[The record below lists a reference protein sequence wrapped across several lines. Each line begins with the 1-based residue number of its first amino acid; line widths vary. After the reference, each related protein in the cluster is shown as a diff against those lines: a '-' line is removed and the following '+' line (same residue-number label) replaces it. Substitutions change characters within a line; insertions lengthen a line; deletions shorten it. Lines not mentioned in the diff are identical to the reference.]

1 MSVRSVASYLRA
13 GSGRLALGSL
23 LGLLLFA
30 AETAWL
36 LKAGVVGVDIPL
48 DGPYAALAAAVRP
61 LLPGVVLRVATVY
74 LVAGGLLGLAASV
87 LARAW
92 TRRGGWV
99 ALGVT
104 VLHWVGLLLFWAWDR
119 ALARPALFDD
129 LPAVRPVLAWLV
141 DHGEP
146 WQARSAAGAWVA
158 VHLVGLGAR
167 AWLAM
172 RRGAAPTASAQ
183 APVTAPGAAVGR
195 GGGFGG
201 WMVGAGG
208 VALAMGAGVAVRP
221 TVKPDRKP
229 LVVVIGIDA
238 FRPDRLGSTGR
249 GVAPHVERFLQ
260 DATLFTRAYTPVAQT
275 EPAWR
280 SLLTARWPY
289 RTGVRYPLTSDARVV
304 LAPTFAARFSEAGW
318 RTVFATDCSRF
329 HFEGPASGFTR
340 RWQPPRGALNFAL
353 EKLRYRALGLFA
365 DNAVGAA
372 WVPEFIDNRALAGI
386 HDPMGYA
393 ERLSQGLVSEA
404 SQGPLLFAFHAT
416 AAHFP
421 GDPVYP
427 FYRRYVPPTEPLDR
441 RLRMHFAPVTP
452 GAKGAWNREGS
463 EGLYDELLAQA
474 DAQVGTLLDALRSS
488 GHYDDALIV
497 LLSDHGESFHAD
509 RPDLAGATSVHGARL
524 GEEENRI
531 LLAVKPPGGRGLA
544 PAQVDELARLVDVG
558 PTLLELS
565 GLPALPEADGLSLTP
580 LLRGEARPYAP
591 LYAETG
597 YTHVSPEVFDPGHWP
612 GAPRTF
618 DAYRLRP
625 DGVVEMGEAA
635 DAAVLREKDAGAF
648 DGERWWV
655 DRPQADGTL
664 RRTCSGECEGP
675 DAEALAAWLDDVRE
689 RNAESASRR
698 VAGHVDDRNPRPPG
712 NVRPPQRLLRV
723 WPGQPEGTAHPQPRG
738 G

>member
-1 MSVRSVASYLRA
+1 MSVRSVASLLRA
-13 GSGRLALGSL
+13 VSGRLALGAL
-23 LGLLLFA
+23 LGLMLFA
-30 AETAWL
+30 AETVWL

-61 LLPGVVLRVATVY
+61 LLPGVILRVASVY
-74 LVAGGLLGLAASV
+74 AVAGGLLGLAAAV
-87 LARAW
+87 LASAW

-99 ALGVT
+99 SLALMVP
-104 VLHWVGLLLFWAWDR
+104 HWVGLLLFWAWDR

-146 WQARSAAGAWVA
+146 WQARAAAGAWMA
-158 VHLVGLGAR
+158 VHLAVLAWRGAR
-167 AWLAM
+167 GLRRFVASGGPAALRAERAAWAVVAGVVVVLA
-172 RRGAAPTASAQ
+172 
-183 APVTAPGAAVGR
+183 
-195 GGGFGG
+195 
-201 WMVGAGG
+201 
-208 VALAMGAGVAVRP
+208 VAVAVRRVGP
-221 TVKPDRKP
+221 SVRQP
-229 LVVVIGIDA
+229 LVVLIGIDA
-238 FRPDRLGSTGR
+238 FRPDRLGATGH
-249 GVAPHVERFLQ
+249 GVAPQVERFLQ

-289 RTGVRYPLTSDARVV
+289 RTGVRYPLTPDARLV
-304 LAPTFAARFSEAGW
+304 LAPTFAQRFAEAGW
-318 RTVFATDCSRF
+318 STVFATDCSRF
-329 HFEGPASGFTR
+329 HFEGPASGFAT
-340 RWQPPRGALNFAL
+340 RWQPPRGAINFAL

-365 DNAVGAA
+365 DNPAGAA

-393 ERLSQGLVSEA
+393 RRLSDGLVAEA
-404 SQGPLLFAFHAT
+404 GEGPLLFAFHAT

-427 FYRRYVPPTEPLDR
+427 FYRRYVSSSEPLER

-452 GAKGAWNREGS
+452 GAKGAWNRAGA

-474 DAQVGTLLDALRSS
+474 DAQVGTLLDALRAS
-488 GHYDDALIV
+488 GRYDDALIV
-497 LLSDHGESFHAD
+497 LMSDHGESFHAD

-524 GEEENRI
+524 GDEENRI
-531 LLAVKPPGGRGLA
+531 LLAVKLPGGRGA
-544 PAQVDELARLVDVG
+544 GPAQVDALARLVDVG

-565 GLPALPEADGLSLTP
+565 GLSALPESDGASLGP
-580 LLRGEARPYAP
+580 LLRGERRPLTP

-597 YTHVSPEVFDPGHWP
+597 YTHVVPEVFDPGHWP

-625 DGVVEMGEAA
+625 DGVVEMGDEAGT
-635 DAAVLREKDAGAF
+635 AVLREKDTGAF
-648 DGERWWV
+648 DGQRWVV
-655 DRPQADGTL
+655 DRPQADGTV
-664 RRTCSGECEGP
+664 RRTCTGDCEGA
-675 DAEALAAWLDDVRE
+675 DARALADWLDDATE
-689 RNAESASRR
+689 RAPEAASRR
-698 VAGHVDDRNPRPPG
+698 VAGHVDDRNDSRPPG

-723 WPGQPEGTAHPQPRG
+723 WPGQPQGAAHPQPRG

>member
-1 MSVRSVASYLRA
+1 MSVRSVASFLRA
-13 GSGRLALGSL
+13 TSGRLALGAL

-61 LLPGVVLRVATVY
+61 LLPGVILRVAAVY
-74 LVAGGLLGLAASV
+74 AVAGGLLGLAAAV

-99 ALGVT
+99 ALAVM
-104 VLHWVGLLLFWAWDR
+104 VPHWLGLLLFWAWDR

-129 LPAVRPVLAWLV
+129 LPAARPVLAWLV

-146 WQARSAAGAWVA
+146 WQARAAAGVWVA
-158 VHLVGLGAR
+158 VHLAVLAVRGVRAPRRLDGPGAR
-167 AWLAM
+167 WVE
-172 RRGAAPTASAQ
+172 RVSGA
-183 APVTAPGAAVGR
+183 VV
-195 GGGFGG
+195 
-201 WMVGAGG
+201 VGAVVVLA
-208 VALAMGAGVAVRP
+208 VALTVRRPGIAVRQ
-221 TVKPDRKP
+221 P
-229 LVVVIGIDA
+229 LVVLIGIDA
-238 FRPDRLGSTGR
+238 FRPDRLGATGH

-260 DATLFTRAYTPVAQT
+260 DATLFTQAYTPVAQT

-289 RTGVRYPLTSDARVV
+289 RTGVRYPLTSDARLV
-304 LAPTFAARFSEAGW
+304 LAPTFAQRFADAGW

-329 HFEGPASGFTR
+329 HFEGPASGFAT

-365 DNAVGAA
+365 DNPAGAA

-393 ERLSQGLVSEA
+393 RRLSDGLLAEA
-404 SQGPLLFAFHAT
+404 GEGPLLFAFHAT

-427 FYRRYVPPTEPLDR
+427 FYRRYVAASEPLER
-441 RLRMHFAPVTP
+441 RLRMHFAPVSP
-452 GAKGAWNREGS
+452 GAKGAWSREGA

-474 DAQVGTLLDALRSS
+474 DAQVGTLLDALRAS
-488 GHYDDALIV
+488 GRYDDALIV
-497 LLSDHGESFHAD
+497 LMSDHGESFHAD

-531 LLAVKPPGGRGLA
+531 LLAVKPPGGRGVG
-544 PAQVDELARLVDVG
+544 PARVDALARLVDVG

-565 GLPALPEADGLSLTP
+565 GLSALPEADGASLGP
-580 LLRGEARPYAP
+580 LLRGEGRPLAP

-597 YTHVSPEVFDPGHWP
+597 YTHVSPEVFDAGHWP

-625 DGVVEMGEAA
+625 DGVVEMGDAA
-635 DAAVLREKDAGAF
+635 DAAVLREKDTGAF
-648 DGERWWV
+648 DGERWVV
-655 DRPQADGTL
+655 DRPQADGSV
-664 RRTCSGECEGP
+664 RRTCTGDCEGA
-675 DAEALAAWLDDVRE
+675 DARALADWLDDARE
-689 RNAESASRR
+689 RAPESVSRR
-698 VAGHVDDRNPRPPG
+698 VAGHVDDRNSPRPPG

-723 WPGQPEGTAHPQPRG
+723 WPGQPEGAAHPQPRG

>member
-1 MSVRSVASYLRA
+1 MSVRSVASFLRA
-13 GSGRLALGSL
+13 ASGRLALGAL

-61 LLPGVVLRVATVY
+61 LLPGVILRVAAVY
-74 LVAGGLLGLAASV
+74 AVAGGLLGLAAAV

-99 ALGVT
+99 ALAVM
-104 VLHWVGLLLFWAWDR
+104 VPHWVGLLLFWAWDR

-129 LPAVRPVLAWLV
+129 LPAARPVLAWLV

-146 WQARSAAGAWVA
+146 WQARAAAGAWVA
-158 VHLVGLGAR
+158 VHLAVLAVRGVRAPRRLDGPGAR
-167 AWLAM
+167 WVE
-172 RRGAAPTASAQ
+172 RVSA
-183 APVTAPGAAVGR
+183 AAV
-195 GGGFGG
+195 
-201 WMVGAGG
+201 VSAVVVLA
-208 VALAMGAGVAVRP
+208 VALTVRRPGIAVR
-221 TVKPDRKP
+221 RP
-229 LVVVIGIDA
+229 LVVLIGIDA
-238 FRPDRLGSTGR
+238 FRPDRLGATGH

-289 RTGVRYPLTSDARVV
+289 RTGVRYPLTSDARLV
-304 LAPTFAARFSEAGW
+304 LAPTFAQRFADAGW

-329 HFEGPASGFTR
+329 HFEGPASGFAT

-365 DNAVGAA
+365 DNPAGAA

-393 ERLSQGLVSEA
+393 RRLSDGLLAEA
-404 SQGPLLFAFHAT
+404 GEGPLLFAFHAT

-427 FYRRYVPPTEPLDR
+427 FYRRYVAASEPLER
-441 RLRMHFAPVTP
+441 RLRMHFAPVSP
-452 GAKGAWNREGS
+452 GAKGAWSREGA

-474 DAQVGTLLDALRSS
+474 DAQVGTLLDALRAS
-488 GHYDDALIV
+488 GRYDDALIV
-497 LLSDHGESFHAD
+497 LMSDHGESFHAD

-531 LLAVKPPGGRGLA
+531 LLAVKPPGGRGVG
-544 PAQVDELARLVDVG
+544 PARVDALARLVDVG

-565 GLPALPEADGLSLTP
+565 GLSSLPEADGASLGP
-580 LLRGEARPYAP
+580 LLRGEGRPLAP

-625 DGVVEMGEAA
+625 DGVVEMGDAA
-635 DAAVLREKDAGAF
+635 DAAVLREKDTGAF
-648 DGERWWV
+648 DGQRWVV
-655 DRPQADGTL
+655 DRPQADGSV
-664 RRTCSGECEGP
+664 RRTCTGDCAGA
-675 DAEALAAWLDDVRE
+675 DARALADWLDDARE
-689 RNAESASRR
+689 RAPESVSRR
-698 VAGHVDDRNPRPPG
+698 VAGHVDDRNSPRPPG

-723 WPGQPEGTAHPQPRG
+723 WPGQPEGAAHPQPRG

>member
-1 MSVRSVASYLRA
+1 MSVRSLASFLRA
-13 GSGRLALGSL
+13 GSGRLSLGSL

-30 AETAWL
+30 AETLWL

-61 LLPGVVLRVATVY
+61 LLPGVILRVAAVY
-74 LVAGGLLGLAASV
+74 VVAGGLLGLAAA
-87 LARAW
+87 LMARAW
-92 TRRGGWV
+92 TRRSGWV
-99 ALGVT
+99 SLA
-104 VLHWVGLLLFWAWDR
+104 VLVPHWVVLLLFWAWDR
-119 ALARPALFDD
+119 ALMRPALFDD

-146 WQARSAAGAWVA
+146 WQARAAAGAWVA
-158 VHLVGLGAR
+158 VHLLV
-167 AWLAM
+167 LAVRDATAL
-172 RRGAAPTASAQ
+172 RRR
-183 APVTAPGAAVGR
+183 VV
-195 GGGFGG
+195 
-201 WMVGAGG
+201 AGG
-208 VALAMGAGVAVRP
+208 PEARWAERVLGSVVVGVVVVLAVALTVRRAEP
-221 TVKPDRKP
+221 VVRQP
-229 LVVVIGIDA
+229 LVVLIGIDA
-238 FRPDRLGSTGR
+238 FRPDRLGATGH

-289 RTGVRYPLTSDARVV
+289 RTGVRYPLTSDARLV
-304 LAPTFAARFSEAGW
+304 LAPTFAQRFAEGGW

-329 HFEGPASGFTR
+329 HFEGPASGFAT

-365 DNAVGAA
+365 DNPAGAA

-393 ERLSQGLVSEA
+393 RRLSDGLVAEA
-404 SQGPLLFAFHAT
+404 GEGPLLFAFHAT

-427 FYRRYVPPTEPLDR
+427 FYRRYVSASEPLER

-452 GAKGAWNREGS
+452 GAKGAWNREGA

-474 DAQVGTLLDALRSS
+474 DAQVGTLLDALRAS
-488 GHYDDALIV
+488 GRYDDALIV
-497 LLSDHGESFHAD
+497 LMSDHGESFHAD

-524 GEEENRI
+524 GDEENRI
-531 LLAVKPPGGRGLA
+531 LLAVKPPGGRGMG
-544 PAQVDELARLVDVG
+544 PAQVDALARLVDVG

-565 GLPALPEADGLSLTP
+565 GLSALPESDGASLAP
-580 LLRGEARPYAP
+580 LLRGEERPLAP

-625 DGVVEMGEAA
+625 DGVVEMGDPA
-635 DAAVLREKDAGAF
+635 DAAVLHEKDTGAF
-648 DGERWWV
+648 DGQRWVV
-655 DRPQADGTL
+655 DRPQADGSV
-664 RRTCSGECEGP
+664 RRTCSGDCEGA
-675 DAEALAAWLDDVRE
+675 DARALADWLDDARE
-689 RNAESASRR
+689 RAPESASRR
-698 VAGHVDDRNPRPPG
+698 VAGHVDDRNNPRPPG

-723 WPGQPEGTAHPQPRG
+723 WPGQPERAAHPQPRG

>member
-1 MSVRSVASYLRA
+1 MSVRSVASFLRA
-13 GSGRLALGSL
+13 GAGRLALGAL

-74 LVAGGLLGLAASV
+74 VVAGALLGLGAAV

-92 TRRGGWV
+92 TRRGGWGAAGLV
-99 ALGVT
+99 L
-104 VLHWVGLLLFWAWDR
+104 LHWAVLLGFWAWDR

-129 LPAVRPVLAWLV
+129 LPVARPVLAWLV

-146 WQARSAAGAWVA
+146 WQARAAAGAWVA
-158 VHLVGLGAR
+158 AHLMVLGAR
-167 AWLAM
+167 ALRWLASS
-172 RRGAAPTASAQ
+172 R
-183 APVTAPGAAVGR
+183 APVAARAERFCWAVVTVGVVVVAVG
-195 GGGFGG
+195 
-201 WMVGAGG
+201 
-208 VALAMGAGVAVRP
+208 LTVRP
-221 TVKPDRKP
+221 PAETLRRP
-229 LVVVIGIDA
+229 LVVLIGIDA
-238 FRPDRLGSTGR
+238 FRPDRLGAAGR
-249 GVAPHVERFLQ
+249 GVAPHVDRFLQ

-289 RTGVRYPLTSDARVV
+289 RTGVRYPLTSDARLV
-304 LAPTFAARFSEAGW
+304 LAPTFAQRFAEAGW

-329 HFEGPASGFTR
+329 HFEGPASGFAT

-365 DNAVGAA
+365 DNALGAA

-386 HDPMGYA
+386 HDPLGYA
-393 ERLSQGLVSEA
+393 KRLAGGLVAEA
-404 SQGPLLFAFHAT
+404 GAGPLLFAFHAT

-427 FYRRYVPPTEPLDR
+427 FYRRFVSASEPLER

-452 GAKGAWNREGS
+452 GAKGSWNREGA

-474 DAQVGTLLDALRSS
+474 DAQVGTLLDALRES
-488 GHYDDALIV
+488 GRYDDALIV
-497 LLSDHGESFHAD
+497 LMSDHGESFHAD

-531 LLAVKPPGGRGLA
+531 LLAVKPPVGRGPV
-544 PAQVDELARLVDVG
+544 PAEVEALARLVDVG

-565 GLPALPEADGLSLTP
+565 GLPMLPEMDGVSLAP
-580 LLRGEARPYAP
+580 LLRGEARPLTP

-625 DGVVEMGEAA
+625 DGVVEMGDDA
-635 DAAVLREKDAGAF
+635 DAAVLREKDTGAF
-648 DGERWWV
+648 DGQRWVV
-655 DRPQADGTL
+655 DRPQADGSV
-664 RRTCSGECEGP
+664 RRTCSGACAGA
-675 DAEALAAWLDDVRE
+675 DARALADWLDDARE
-689 RNAESASRR
+689 RAPEPASRR

-712 NVRPPQRLLRV
+712 NIRPPQRLLRM

>member
-1 MSVRSVASYLRA
+1 
-13 GSGRLALGSL
+13 
-23 LGLLLFA
+23 
-30 AETAWL
+30 
-36 LKAGVVGVDIPL
+36 
-48 DGPYAALAAAVRP
+48 
-61 LLPGVVLRVATVY
+61 
-74 LVAGGLLGLAASV
+74 V

-99 ALGVT
+99 SLA
-104 VLHWVGLLLFWAWDR
+104 VLVPHWLGLLLFWAWDR

-146 WQARSAAGAWVA
+146 WQARAAAGAWVA
-158 VHLVGLGAR
+158 VHL
-167 AWLAM
+167 
-172 RRGAAPTASAQ
+172 
-183 APVTAPGAAVGR
+183 AVLVVR
-195 GGGFGG
+195 GGRALRRLAVSGG
-201 WMVGAGG
+201 PEVRRVERVSGAVVVGVVVVLA
-208 VALAMGAGVAVRP
+208 VALTVRRPGIAVRQ
-221 TVKPDRKP
+221 P
-229 LVVVIGIDA
+229 LVVLIGIDA
-238 FRPDRLGSTGR
+238 FRPDRLGATGH

-289 RTGVRYPLTSDARVV
+289 RTGVRYPLTSDARLV
-304 LAPTFAARFSEAGW
+304 LAPTFAQRFADAGW

-329 HFEGPASGFTR
+329 HFEGPASGFAT

-365 DNAVGAA
+365 DNPAGAA

-393 ERLSQGLVSEA
+393 RRLSDGLLAEA
-404 SQGPLLFAFHAT
+404 GEGPLLFAFHAT

-427 FYRRYVPPTEPLDR
+427 FYRRYVSASEPLER
-441 RLRMHFAPVTP
+441 RLRMHFAPVAP
-452 GAKGAWNREGS
+452 GAKGAWSREGA

-474 DAQVGTLLDALRSS
+474 DAQVGTLLDALRAS
-488 GHYDDALIV
+488 GRYDDATIV
-497 LLSDHGESFHAD
+497 LMSDHGESFHAD

-531 LLAVKPPGGRGLA
+531 LLAVKPPGGRGA
-544 PAQVDELARLVDVG
+544 GPAQVDALARLVDVG

-565 GLPALPEADGLSLTP
+565 GLSALPESDGASLGP
-580 LLRGEARPYAP
+580 LLRGEGRPLAP

-625 DGVVEMGEAA
+625 DGVVEMGDDA
-635 DAAVLREKDAGAF
+635 DAAVLREKDTGAF
-648 DGERWWV
+648 DGERWVV
-655 DRPQADGTL
+655 DRPQADGGV
-664 RRTCSGECEGP
+664 RRTCTGDCEGA
-675 DAEALAAWLDDVRE
+675 DARALADWLDDARE
-689 RNAESASRR
+689 RAPESVSRR
-698 VAGHVDDRNPRPPG
+698 VAGHVDDRNNPRPPG

-723 WPGQPEGTAHPQPRG
+723 WPGQPEGAAHPQPRG

>member
-1 MSVRSVASYLRA
+1 MSVRSVASLLRA
-13 GSGRLALGSL
+13 ASGRLALGAS
-23 LGLLLFA
+23 LGLLLFV

-74 LVAGGLLGLAASV
+74 VVVGGLLGLGAAV
-87 LARAW
+87 LALAW
-92 TRRGGWV
+92 TRRGGWR
-99 ALGVT
+99 AAGAT
-104 VLHWVGLLLFWAWDR
+104 VLHWVALFLFWAWDR

-129 LPAVRPVLAWLV
+129 LPTLRPVLAWLV

-146 WQARSAAGAWVA
+146 WQARAAAGAWVG
-158 VHLVGLGAR
+158 VHLAVLGAR
-167 AWLAM
+167 GVLAL
-172 RRGAAPTASAQ
+172 RRRAASGASVPEA
-183 APVTAPGAAVGR
+183 GR
-195 GGGFGG
+195 GGRFWAGALVA
-201 WMVGAGG
+201 VGAV
-208 VALAMGAGVAVRP
+208 VALVVVAGQGRRSVAPSGRQ
-221 TVKPDRKP
+221 P

-238 FRPDRLGSTGR
+238 FRPDRLGPTGR

-304 LAPTFAARFSEAGW
+304 LAPTFADRFSQAGW

-329 HFEGPASGFTR
+329 HFEGPASGFTQ

-365 DNAVGAA
+365 DNTLGAA

-393 ERLSQGLVSEA
+393 ERLSQGLVNEA
-404 SQGPLLFAFHAT
+404 ASGPLLFAFHAT

-427 FYRRYVPPTEPLDR
+427 FYRRYLPPTEPLER
-441 RLRMHFAPVTP
+441 RLRMHFAPVAP
-452 GAKGAWNREGS
+452 GAKGAWTREGS

-474 DAQVGTLLDALRSS
+474 DAQVGTLLDALRRS
-488 GHYDDALIV
+488 GRYDDALVV
-497 LLSDHGESFHAD
+497 LLSDHGESFYAD

-524 GEEENRI
+524 GDEENRI
-531 LLAVKPPGGRGLA
+531 LLAVKPPGGRGLG
-544 PAQVDELARLVDVG
+544 PAEVDALARLVDVG

-565 GLPALPEADGLSLTP
+565 GLPALPEADGASLTP
-580 LLRGEARPYAP
+580 LLRGEDRPLAP

-625 DGVVEMGEAA
+625 DGVVEMGDVA

-648 DGERWWV
+648 DGRRWWV
-655 DRPQADGTL
+655 DRPQADGSV
-664 RRTCSGECEGP
+664 RRTCSGECEGA

-689 RNAESASRR
+689 RAPESASRR

-723 WPGQPEGTAHPQPRG
+723 WPGQPEGAAHPQPRG

>member
-1 MSVRSVASYLRA
+1 MSVRSVASFLRA
-13 GSGRLALGSL
+13 VSGRLALGAL

-30 AETAWL
+30 AETVWL

-61 LLPGVVLRVATVY
+61 LLPGVILRVASVY
-74 LVAGGLLGLAASV
+74 MVAGGLLGLAAAV
-87 LARAW
+87 LTRAW

-99 ALGVT
+99 ALAVM
-104 VLHWVGLLLFWAWDR
+104 VPHWLGLLLFWAWDR

-129 LPAVRPVLAWLV
+129 LPAARPVLAWLV

-146 WQARSAAGAWVA
+146 WQARAAAGAWVA
-158 VHLVGLGAR
+158 VHLAVLAWRGAR
-167 AWLAM
+167 GLRRSVASGDPTVLRAERTAWAVVAGVVGVLA
-172 RRGAAPTASAQ
+172 
-183 APVTAPGAAVGR
+183 
-195 GGGFGG
+195 
-201 WMVGAGG
+201 
-208 VALAMGAGVAVRP
+208 VALTVRRVEP
-221 TVKPDRKP
+221 SVRRP
-229 LVVVIGIDA
+229 LVVLIGIDA
-238 FRPDRLGSTGR
+238 FRPDRLGAAGR
-249 GVAPHVERFLQ
+249 GVAPQVERFLQ

-289 RTGVRYPLTSDARVV
+289 RTGVRYPLTPDARLV
-304 LAPTFAARFSEAGW
+304 LAPTFAQRFAEAGW

-329 HFEGPASGFTR
+329 HFEGPASGFAT
-340 RWQPPRGALNFAL
+340 RWQPPRGAINFAL

-365 DNAVGAA
+365 DNPAGAA

-393 ERLSQGLVSEA
+393 RRLSDGLVAEA
-404 SQGPLLFAFHAT
+404 GEGPLLFAFHAT

-427 FYRRYVPPTEPLDR
+427 FYRRYVSSSEPLER

-452 GAKGAWNREGS
+452 GAKGAWNRAGA

-474 DAQVGTLLDALRSS
+474 DAQVGTLLDALRAS
-488 GHYDDALIV
+488 GRYDDALIV
-497 LLSDHGESFHAD
+497 LMSDHGESFHAD

-531 LLAVKPPGGRGLA
+531 LLAVKLPGGRGA
-544 PAQVDELARLVDVG
+544 GPAQVDDLARLVDVG

-565 GLPALPEADGLSLTP
+565 GLSALPESDGASLGP
-580 LLRGEARPYAP
+580 LLRGEGRPLTP

-597 YTHVSPEVFDPGHWP
+597 YTHVVPEVFDPGHWP

-625 DGVVEMGEAA
+625 DGVVEMGDEAGT
-635 DAAVLREKDAGAF
+635 AVLREKDTGAF
-648 DGERWWV
+648 DGQRWVV
-655 DRPQADGTL
+655 DRPQADGTV
-664 RRTCSGECEGP
+664 RRTCTGDCEGA
-675 DAEALAAWLDDVRE
+675 DARALADWLDDATE
-689 RNAESASRR
+689 RAPEAASRR
-698 VAGHVDDRNPRPPG
+698 VAGHVDDRNDSRPPG

-723 WPGQPEGTAHPQPRG
+723 WPGQPQGAAHPQPRG